1 VIVKRVIIVPILDVH
16 RFRGFEE
23 VYRDQSLA
31 ALVGDTTSER
41 SRERYPSLDLFLEA
55 VARGEADRYTF
66 QTVEEAAAFAKKKL
80 ETLNRLGKAI
90 EDGLN
95 RTTTQKARSRTSQR
109 SGPKSFET
117 LQIDALLKKG

>member
-66 QTVEEAAAFAKKKL
+66 QTVEEAAAFAKEKL
-80 ETLNRLGKAI
+80 ETLNRFGKAI
-90 EDGLN
+90 EEGLN
-95 RTTTQKARSRTSQR
+95 KTTTQKFRSRQSQKRR
-109 SGPKSFET
+109 SNI
-117 LQIDALLKKG
+117 L

>member
-1 VIVKRVIIVPILDVH
+1 VKRVIIVPILDVH

-41 SRERYPSLDLFLEA
+41 SRERYSSQDVFLEA
-55 VARGEADRYTF
+55 VARGDADRYTF
-66 QTVEEAAAFAKKKL
+66 RSAEEAVAFAKEKL

-90 EDGLN
+90 EEGVE
-95 RTTTQKARSRTSQR
+95 RTVTQKFRSRRSQKR
-109 SGPKSFET
+109 QPKSFEA
-117 LQIDALLKKG
+117 LQMDALLKKG